1 LKSGVNPMAGTAQIN
16 TRIDNAT
23 KKEAVKILHSLG
35 LTTSQAITMFFK
47 QIIYTRGIPF
57 ELKIPNDTTIET
69 FRKTDAN
76 KDLHRVSSVDELS
89 KELKS

>member
-1 LKSGVNPMAGTAQIN
+1 MAGTTQIN
-16 TRIDNAT
+16 TRMDNAT

-35 LTTSQAITMFFK
+35 LSTSQAITLFFR

-57 ELKIPNDTTIET
+57 ELKIPNDTTVAT

-76 KDLHRVSSVDELS
+76 KELHRVSGINDLS

>member
-1 LKSGVNPMAGTAQIN
+1 MANTAQIN

-23 KKEAVKILHSLG
+23 KEQAGKILHSLG
-35 LTTSQAITMFFK
+35 LTTSQAITLFFK

-57 ELKIPNDTTIET
+57 ELKIPNETTVET

-76 KDLHRVSSVDELS
+76 KELHRVSGIDELS

>member
-1 LKSGVNPMAGTAQIN
+1 MAGTAQIN
-16 TRIDNAT
+16 TRIDNTT

>member
-1 LKSGVNPMAGTAQIN
+1 MAGTAQIN

-47 QIIYTRGIPF
+47 QIIY
-57 ELKIPNDTTIET
+57 
-69 FRKTDAN
+69 
-76 KDLHRVSSVDELS
+76 
-89 KELKS
+89 

>member
-1 LKSGVNPMAGTAQIN
+1 MAGTAQIN